1 MEIARILCKTG
12 AWSAVMFKIDE
23 EKLNYIAKEFD
34 IEVKYVQGLYN
45 EYTKIHDGMKEQYL
59 AHITRTMEVQL
70 QKLTGNPLF
79 KIVIEPITV
88 ANTIFTARAQYQKN
102 HFFLISY
109 PSHLNDIQLR
119 VYLAHELGH
128 LYLIEFLN
136 NVVEGV
142 NLTENSK
149 TEPLSTLF
157 GIFAILD
164 KNDFY
169 ATLKERQLLHKTWKA
184 VIDDFK
190 LLANRNKGIFNN
202 S

>member
-1 MEIARILCKTG
+1 
-12 AWSAVMFKIDE
+12 MFKIND
-23 EKLNYIAKEFD
+23 EKLRHIAKEFD
-34 IEVKYVQGLYN
+34 IEFESALSLYK
-45 EYTKIHDGMKEQYL
+45 EYEKIHNGMKGQYL
-59 AHITRTMEVQL
+59 AHIIRTMEVQL

-79 KIVIEPITV
+79 KIVIDPIPV
-88 ANTIFTARAQYQKN
+88 DDKIFTARAQYQKN
-102 HFFLISY
+102 SFFLISY
-109 PSHLNDIQLR
+109 PAHLNDIQLR

-136 NVVEGV
+136 NIDKDA
-142 NLTENSK
+142 NFTEKTK
-149 TEPLSTLF
+149 TEPLASLF

-169 ATLKERQLLHKTWKA
+169 ATIGEKNLLHSTWQA

-190 LLANRNKGIFNN
+190 LLANRNKGIYNI

>member
-1 MEIARILCKTG
+1 
-12 AWSAVMFKIDE
+12 MFKINDK
-23 EKLNYIAKEFD
+23 KLNYIAQEFG
-34 IEVKYVQGLYN
+34 IEVKSVQDLYN
-45 EYTKIHDGMKEQYL
+45 KYKKIHDGMKEQYL
-59 AHITRTMEVQL
+59 AHIIRTMEVQL

-88 ANTIFTARAQYQKN
+88 DNTIFTARAQYQKN
-102 HFFLISY
+102 NFFLISY
-109 PSHLNDIQLR
+109 PSHFNDIQLR

-136 NVVEGV
+136 NVIEGV

-149 TEPLSTLF
+149 IEPLSTLF
-157 GIFAILD
+157 GIFVILD

-169 ATLKERQLLHKTWKA
+169 STIGEKRLLHKTWQA
-184 VIDDFK
+184 VIEDFK
-190 LLANRNKGIFNN
+190 LLANRNKGIYNK

>member
-1 MEIARILCKTG
+1 
-12 AWSAVMFKIDE
+12 MFKIDE

-169 ATLKERQLLHKTWKA
+169 ATLKERQLLHKTWQA
-184 VIDDFK
+184 VIEDFK
-190 LLANRNKGIFNN
+190 LLANRNKDIYNI

>member
-1 MEIARILCKTG
+1 
-12 AWSAVMFKIDE
+12 MFKINEDKLKHISE
-23 EKLNYIAKEFD
+23 EFGVDLEH
-34 IEVKYVQGLYN
+34 VRSMYN
-45 EYTKIHDGMKEQYL
+45 AYRQIHDGMKEQYL
-59 AHITRTMEVQL
+59 AHIIRTMEVQL

-79 KIVIEPITV
+79 KIVIDPINV
-88 ANTIFTARAQYQKN
+88 DGKIFTARAQYQKN
-102 HFFLISY
+102 NFFLISY
-109 PSHLNDIQLR
+109 PAHIDDIQLR

-136 NVVEGV
+136 NIDKDA
-142 NLTENSK
+142 NFTEKTK

-169 ATLKERQLLHKTWKA
+169 ATIGEKNLLHSTWQA

-190 LLANRNKGIFNN
+190 LLANRNKGIYNI